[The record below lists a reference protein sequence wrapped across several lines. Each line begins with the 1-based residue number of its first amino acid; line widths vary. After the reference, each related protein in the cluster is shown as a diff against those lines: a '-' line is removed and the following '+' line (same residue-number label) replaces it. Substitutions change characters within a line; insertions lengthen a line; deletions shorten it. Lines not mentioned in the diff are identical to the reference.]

1 MSDTSR
7 SQNDDDPVL
16 RRIAR
21 ILDAKRRDNEE
32 ALGALRA
39 VDRSWDKLNKEVDQ
53 EIGKEFDL
61 LGAEERAVKAARE
74 RLDKPTATGLASG
87 TGAAPVR
94 GAAAERAAEAPSV
107 RDSLDESIRSVE
119 LRGSSMRSAHTA
131 LTRFSALTRE
141 SLETLREEL
150 AAEPPELRAAVRVAG
165 IEPPEP
171 VDGGGDRTP
180 PTPRPPTTSTPLEE
194 VRGIGPKRAEKL
206 RAAGIPDLE
215 AFLRTDTGKLVEI
228 ASLDADVAKEDA
240 RRVLAKIRAA
250 AGRGGKGKGGSS

>member
-1 MSDTSR
+1 VSDAR
-7 SQNDDDPVL
+7 RGPNDDDPVL

-32 ALGALRA
+32 ALGALKA
-39 VDRSWDKLNKEVDQ
+39 ADRSWDKLSKEVDQ

-61 LGAEERAVKAARE
+61 LGAEERAVKAARG
-74 RLDKPTATGLASG
+74 RLDKPTTPGLASG
-87 TGAAPVR
+87 TGATPVR
-94 GAAAERAAEAPSV
+94 GAAPERAAEAPSL

-119 LRGSSMRSAHTA
+119 LRGASMRSAHTA

-150 AAEPPELRAAVRVAG
+150 AAEPPELRAAIAVAG

-171 VDGGGDRTP
+171 VAGGGDRP
-180 PTPRPPTTSTPLEE
+180 SPTPRPPATSTPLEH

-206 RAAGIPDLE
+206 RAAGVPDLE
-215 AFLRTDTGKLVEI
+215 AFLRTDSAKLAEI
-228 ASLDADVAKEDA
+228 AGLDADVAKEDA
-240 RRVLAKIRAA
+240 RRALEESRAA
-250 AGRGGKGKGGSS
+250 AEEKRLR